1 VATFKQRINRPG
13 TIPSVGHA
21 RRPFGATMDDLK
33 QQVWIMRHGET
44 EWSKTG
50 RHTGRTDLPLT
61 ETGRA
66 SAQALAQSLAG
77 RELALVVVSPL
88 GRAQEPCRLAG
99 YGKVAQVAADLRE
112 WDYGD
117 YEGRT
122 TADIR
127 KERPGWYLWDDGVPN
142 GETVEQVGA
151 RVQRVIGEILTMRG
165 DVALFAQG
173 HVLRILTACW
183 LKLNAGSGKLY
194 ALDTGK
200 ISILGYE
207 HETRVIKKWNC

>member
-1 VATFKQRINRPG
+1 M
-13 TIPSVGHA
+13 
-21 RRPFGATMDDLK
+21 MDDLK

-44 EWSKTG
+44 EWSKAG

-61 ETGRA
+61 DAGRA
-66 SAQALAQSLAG
+66 SAQALAQSLGG
-77 RELALVVVSPL
+77 REFALVLVSPL
-88 GRAQEPCRLAG
+88 GRAQETCRLAG
-99 YGKVAQVAADLRE
+99 YGTVAQVTADLRE

-127 KERPGWYLWDDGVPN
+127 KERAGWYLWDNGVPN

-165 DVALFAQG
+165 DVALFAHG

>member
-1 VATFKQRINRPG
+1 
-13 TIPSVGHA
+13 
-21 RRPFGATMDDLK
+21 MDDLK

-61 ETGRA
+61 DAGRE
-66 SAQALAQSLAG
+66 SAEALAQRLSG
-77 RELALVVVSPL
+77 REFALVLVSPL
-88 GRAQEPCRLAG
+88 GRAQETCRLAG
-99 YGKVAQVAADLRE
+99 YGKVAQVTADLRE

-122 TADIR
+122 TPDIR
-127 KERPGWYLWDDGVPN
+127 KQHPAWYLWDDGVPN

-151 RVQRVIGEILTMRG
+151 RVQRVIGEILTAPG
-165 DVALFAQG
+165 DIGLFAHG

-183 LKLNAGSGKLY
+183 LKLNPNAGRLF

-207 HETRVIKKWNC
+207 HETRVIKQWNC